1 MARQACISIGIDRY
15 QFFQPLSFASADARS
30 IQSFCTDEA
39 GWNQEQC
46 LLMTDNSTALHDHS
60 TLPNR
65 ENIQQLLD
73 RWCWETLASGDFLCF
88 FFSGYGVSTSGG
100 EYLLPIDADPQ
111 RIEQTGLSL
120 AHLYRQFSAPGISVL
135 VFLDVNR
142 SGGFNQGFGQ
152 QASQLAQEFEIP
164 TFLSCQPQEFSHEAM
179 GLRHSIFTAALLE
192 ALRFNPHL
200 TFDHLKSYLASRV
213 PELSEHHWQPTQHPL
228 ALLPNNPTMLRPI
241 FSDSQQS
248 GALVTQSGFSQRPER
263 QTARASSSQ
272 SASPSGAQSAIV
284 PYQPKRT
291 KKKQRQPQSP
301 TQPNRVKPI
310 LIGLIGVA
318 IAGGAVFST
327 VMVQQASKTSETVR
341 PVATDLPAPYVPQNP
356 RAASSEPADQQ
367 SQQLMEAQRTVR
379 AGDATSYV
387 TAIALAQNI
396 PQEHPKYKQAQGLI
410 GDWAKEIYLLAKQQ
424 AAQEDWGKAIAIA
437 KLVPDNAPMH
447 PAAQNA
453 IRLWEQQQTKKS
465 KKPTG

>member
-30 IQSFCTDEA
+30 IQNFCTNEA

-46 LLMTDNSTALHDHS
+46 LLMTDNSTALSDHS

-152 QASQLAQEFEIP
+152 QASQLAREFEIP

-213 PELSEHHWQPTQHPL
+213 PELSEHHWQPAQHPL

-241 FSDSQQS
+241 FADSPQS
-248 GALVTQSGFSQRPER
+248 SQLVTRSGFSQRPAR
-263 QTARASSSQ
+263 QTASNS
-272 SASPSGAQSAIV
+272 QSAIV
-284 PYQPKRT
+284 PYQSNRSKQ
-291 KKKQRQPQSP
+291 QRQPKSP
-301 TQPNRVKPI
+301 PQPNRVKPI
-310 LIGLIGVA
+310 LIGFAGVA
-318 IAGGAVFST
+318 ITGGAVLST
-327 VMVQQASKTSETVR
+327 VMFQQASKTPETVP
-341 PVATDLPAPYVPQNP
+341 PVAANIPAPYVPQIP
-356 RAASSEPADQQ
+356 RSASSSPADPQ

-387 TAIALAQNI
+387 TAIALGQNI

-410 GDWAKEIYLLAKQQ
+410 ADWAKEIYLLAKQQ

-437 KLVPDNAPMH
+437 KLVPDQAPMH

-453 IRLWEQQQTKKS
+453 IRLWEQKQTKKS

>member
-15 QFFQPLSFASADARS
+15 QFFQPLSFASADAQS
-30 IQSFCTDEA
+30 IQNFCVDQA
-39 GWNQEQC
+39 GWNPAQC
-46 LLMTDNSTALHDHS
+46 LLMTDNSTALQDHS

-65 ENIQQLLD
+65 NNIQKLLD
-73 RWCWETLASGDFLCF
+73 RWCWETLSSGDFLCF
-88 FFSGYGVSTSGG
+88 FFSGYGVSTSSG

-111 RIEQTGLSL
+111 RVEQTGLSL

-152 QASQLAQEFEIP
+152 QASQLATEFEIP

-200 TFDHLKSYLASRV
+200 SFDHLKSYLASRV
-213 PELSEHHWQPTQHPL
+213 PELSEHHWQPAQHPL

-241 FSDSQQS
+241 FADGPESS
-248 GALVTQSGFSQRPER
+248 ALVTRSGFSQRPARER
-263 QTARASSSQ
+263 RTPGNASSQ
-272 SASPSGAQSAIV
+272 SASPAGAQSAIV
-284 PYQPKRT
+284 PYQPERA
-291 KKKQRQPQSP
+291 KKQGKTPS
-301 TQPNRVKPI
+301 QPNRAKPL
-310 LIGLIGVA
+310 LIGFAGLI
-318 IAGGAVFST
+318 IAGGAVLST
-327 VMVQQASKTSETVR
+327 VVFQQASKVSETVA
-341 PVATDLPAPYVPQNP
+341 PAPQDLPAPYVSASP
-356 RAASSEPADQQ
+356 RSAVSAAPADGP
-367 SQQLMEAQRTVR
+367 SQQLEEAQKLVQ
-379 AGDATSYV
+379 AGDASSYV
-387 TAIALAQNI
+387 TAIALGQNV
-396 PQEHPKYKQAQGLI
+396 PQKHPKYQQAQKLM

-424 AAQEDWGKAIAIA
+424 AAQEDWSKAIAIA
-437 KLVPDNAPMH
+437 RLVPDRSSMH

-453 IRLWEQQQTKKS
+453 IRLWEQQQTKKP